1 MHHRTSALGHARAMR
16 LPDVDPLP
24 ATMGGHRLVRV
35 LGRDAIATTALVH
48 AGGEARVARVFHR
61 SVDDAV
67 MEAELAVHDALAS
80 GTAEVRQ
87 HVAALDDLLT
97 LADGRLVLLLAAA
110 TGPTLHDLL
119 SARHGDL
126 EPGEAVTTLAPL
138 VAVVEGAHEV
148 GVTGVPLDPRRIR
161 FAASGAPVVVSV
173 AGAMAGPVLPARL
186 RTREPGYDD
195 DHRAVARL
203 LRVVAA
209 ATQEPVSASLSVLAP
224 TARGDRA
231 TAAALF
237 DLARPIPIRLDER
250 GAGPSPSPT
259 VEGALESVAA
269 SPESVAAPPEHRA
282 AAETAGAPLAGP
294 TAVAPPAAVTAVASA
309 LVALGLPTRIS
320 STVVR
325 AVGTTLEVPRRL
337 AAALRAVHTRLIAGA
352 PPPVPAAAPAIA
364 APQPARVRR
373 PFVIAGAG
381 GGLALALA
389 ILVTTTAPAAGDAGP
404 LTPTPS
410 SSAGPVDRPTSSRAP
425 AGVAPDAP
433 DGAGGSADTGSGV
446 DGAGLPE
453 SAVRPEPG
461 QWRSLVTELVRR
473 WGECRASLTRAG
485 GHGSEDCAAGVAH
498 PGSAAP
504 ALLHDDD
511 PRHGVLASWL
521 AQQGDVVVVQ
531 RMGAAVLVDLVDP
544 RSETTAASLL
554 LMRSEAGWRVRDVLD

>member
-1 MHHRTSALGHARAMR
+1 VHHRASALGHARAMR
-16 LPDVDPLP
+16 LPVVDPLP

-61 SVDDAV
+61 GVDDAV

-80 GTAEVRQ
+80 GPAEVRQ

-259 VEGALESVAA
+259 VEGA
-269 SPESVAAPPEHRA
+269 PESAAAPPEHRA
-282 AAETAGAPLAGP
+282 AGETAGASLAGP

-337 AAALRAVHTRLIAGA
+337 AAALPAVHTRLIAGA
-352 PPPVPAAAPAIA
+352 PAPVPAAAPAII

-425 AGVAPDAP
+425 AGVAPTAP

>member
-1 MHHRTSALGHARAMR
+1 MR
-16 LPDVDPLP
+16 LPVVDPLP

-61 SVDDAV
+61 GVDDAV

-80 GTAEVRQ
+80 GPAEVRQ

-269 SPESVAAPPEHRA
+269 PPESVAAPPEHRA
-282 AAETAGAPLAGP
+282 AGETAGAPLAGP

-320 STVVR
+320 NTVVR
-325 AVGTTLEVPRRL
+325 AVGTTLEVRRRL
-337 AAALRAVHTRLIAGA
+337 AAALRAVHSRLIAGA
-352 PPPVPAAAPAIA
+352 PAPIPAAAPAIA

-410 SSAGPVDRPTSSRAP
+410 SSAGPVDLPTSSRAP
-425 AGVAPDAP
+425 RGVAPDAP
-433 DGAGGSADTGSGV
+433 DGAGAIADTGSAP

-485 GHGSEDCAAGVAH
+485 GHGSEDCAAGVTH

-504 ALLHDDD
+504 ALLHEDD

-531 RMGAAVLVDLVDP
+531 RMGAAVFVDLVDP

>member
-1 MHHRTSALGHARAMR
+1 MR
-16 LPDVDPLP
+16 LPVVDPLP

-61 SVDDAV
+61 GVDDAV

-80 GTAEVRQ
+80 GPAEVRQ

-269 SPESVAAPPEHRA
+269 PPESVAAPPEHRA
-282 AAETAGAPLAGP
+282 AGETAGAPLAGP

-325 AVGTTLEVPRRL
+325 AVGITLEVPRRL
-337 AAALRAVHTRLIAGA
+337 AAALRAVHSRLIAGA
-352 PPPVPAAAPAIA
+352 PAPVPAAAPAIA

-381 GGLALALA
+381 GGLALVLA
-389 ILVTTTAPAAGDAGP
+389 ILVTMTAPAAGDAGP

-425 AGVAPDAP
+425 AGFAPDAP

-504 ALLHDDD
+504 ALLHEDD

-531 RMGAAVLVDLVDP
+531 RMGAAVFVDLVDP